1 MSDYQNFLG
10 SMLWR
15 EEVYRGTSYTP
26 TALLTRTN
34 TDYATL
40 SNACRSTT
48 VTYPASEQ
56 VVLDTLSTDFEGSN
70 SSSAPT
76 VQHPYT
82 YDDYAVQ
89 YGLPGG
95 GYHNVLSDS
104 MTSSNG
110 QAPYKLW
117 TYSPN
122 DQTVGTWI
130 SSTVNTVSHSEIDD
144 SSSHIWQ
151 CQDITYDEGAP
162 SGAKTPSEGLATTI
176 KTYTTEPALR
186 PVAASSPPLT
196 RAMTPMA
203 IQLPAWME

>member
-1 MSDYQNFLG
+1 MWTISPANDLTVDYYYSTEGWNTPMSDYQNFLG

-122 DQTVGTWI
+122 DRTVGTWI
-130 SSTVNTVSHSEIDD
+130 LLYREYSF
-144 SSSHIWQ
+144 
-151 CQDITYDEGAP
+151 A
-162 SGAKTPSEGLATTI
+162 
-176 KTYTTEPALR
+176 
-186 PVAASSPPLT
+186 
-196 RAMTPMA
+196 
-203 IQLPAWME
+203 